1 MLNLNLVS
9 QELKQEI
16 RLRHVYKMFK
26 QASYILVIIT
36 IFIAVVM
43 LVAKIILQNNF
54 NKIVE
59 QTTLI
64 TKDSQGQNSKIRE
77 INTHLS
83 FVEKIQ
89 DGFIPW
95 SYLFKDLAGYANSDI
110 NFYLVKVNKEKK
122 EIELKGIA
130 KTRESLLALKE
141 GLGKSAIFYD
151 LDFPMKNILE
161 KNDINFEMTAKLK
174 LENIKEIK

>member
-16 RLRHVYKMFK
+16 KLRHVYKMLK
-26 QASYILVIIT
+26 QADYILIIIT

-59 QTTLI
+59 ETTLI

-77 INTHLS
+77 INTRLS

-89 DGFIPW
+89 SNFIPW
-95 SYLFKDLAGYANSDI
+95 SYLLKDLASSANNDI
-110 NFYLVKVNKEKK
+110 NFHLIKVSQEKK

-130 KTRESLLALKE
+130 KTRDCLLALKE
-141 GLGKSAIFYD
+141 GLEKSVIFYE

-161 KNDINFEMTAKLK
+161 KNDINFEIKAKLN
-174 LENIKEIK
+174 LENIKK